1 MDERYETIRRELKT
15 CLETLPV
22 LDTHEHLP
30 PFGNQLDLA
39 LDVLGEYLQ
48 HYISSDLQSAGMSEA
63 LLRQVCDP
71 TTPITERWDKLAPYW
86 ERTCD
91 TAYARSLRVAAAE
104 LYGIEDWNRDSIVL
118 MNERFR
124 QAMADPGHRMRVLRD
139 TCRIRLSI
147 LDHWGDDMHVDRE
160 FYRPVWQAARF
171 ITPAAGSDL
180 PATLTDHVGQCEA
193 MYRRNLDNGM
203 VALKC
208 ALAYKRS
215 IRFEEVPAAE
225 AKALYAAARKD
236 AFPQGLPV
244 PVQDFILHRLLALAD
259 RDGLPVQ
266 IHTGLQEGMR
276 HELRHSDPML
286 LTNLFGKYPHIPFDL
301 FHIGYPWIRE
311 SLVLAKTHPNV
322 HLDMCWSHI
331 IAPSAARQA
340 LREFLEAVPVSKIFA
355 FGGDY
360 LLVDGVLGHLR
371 IAHENAA
378 GAVAGLVAD
387 KAMTFTRACRV
398 LAMVFHDNAAR
409 VFSI

>member
-1 MDERYETIRRELKT
+1 MDERFDSIRKELET

-30 PFGNQLDLA
+30 PFGNQLHPS

-48 HYISSDLQSAGMSEA
+48 HYISSDLQSAGMPEK
-63 LLRQVCDP
+63 LLQQVCDP
-71 TTPITERWDKLAPYW
+71 STPIAERWDKLAPFW
-86 ERTCD
+86 EQTFD
-91 TAYARSLRVAAAE
+91 TAYARSLRIAANE
-104 LYGIEDWNRDSIVL
+104 LYGIEDWNRDSIVVL
-118 MNERFR
+118 NERFR
-124 QAMADPGHRMRVLRD
+124 QAMADPGHCRRVLKD
-139 TCRIRLSI
+139 TCRIRLSL
-147 LDHWGDDMHVDRE
+147 LDYWGDDMRVDRE
-160 FYRPVWQAARF
+160 FYRPVWQASGF
-171 ITPAAGSDL
+171 ITPVFASGL
-180 PATLTDHVGQCEA
+180 PATLADHVGQCEA

-203 VALKC
+203 AGLKC
-208 ALAYKRS
+208 ALAYRRS
-215 IRFEEVPAAE
+215 IRFEDVPAAE
-225 AKALYAAARKD
+225 AQALYDSARKEG
-236 AFPQGLPV
+236 FPQGLPV
-244 PVQDFILHRLLALAD
+244 PVQDFLFHRLLALAE

-276 HELRHSDPML
+276 HDLRHSDPML
-286 LTNLFGKYPHIPFDL
+286 LANLFGKYPGIPFDL

-371 IAHENAA
+371 IAQENAA
-378 GAVAGLVAD
+378 AAIAGLVAD

-398 LAMVFHDNAAR
+398 LAMIFHDNAAR
-409 VFSI
+409 VFRI